1 MPRKRQG
8 RSFALHSEQTQLSML
23 SQTIWPNGVRP
34 STAIDAVM
42 EGAERLEDQ
51 TQSIQ
56 SCCTFYIYRE
66 AKKIMRHKTKV
77 DRVEALNKL
86 PELLKP
92 HVKKEVERLWSAN
105 K

>member
-1 MPRKRQG
+1 
-8 RSFALHSEQTQLSML
+8 ML

-51 TQSIQ
+51 SLSIQ

-66 AKKIMRHKTKV
+66 AKRIMRHKTKV
-77 DRVEALNKL
+77 DRVGALNKL
-86 PELLKP
+86 PELLRP
-92 HVKKEVERLWSAN
+92 HVKKEVERLWI
-105 K
+105 KDK

>member
-1 MPRKRQG
+1 
-8 RSFALHSEQTQLSML
+8 ML

-51 TQSIQ
+51 SKAMQSVL
-56 SCCTFYIYRE
+56 SFYIYRE

-77 DRVEALNKL
+77 NRVDALNKL
-86 PELLKP
+86 PELLRP
-92 HVKKEVERLWSAN
+92 HVRKEVERLWNTN

>member
-1 MPRKRQG
+1 MSRKKKALLSAS
-8 RSFALHSEQTQLSML
+8 RSGQTQLSML
-23 SQTIWPNGVRP
+23 SQTIWPNVRP

-51 TQSIQ
+51 SKAMQSVL
-56 SCCTFYIYRE
+56 SFYIYRE

-77 DRVEALNKL
+77 NRVDALNKL
-86 PELLKP
+86 PELLRP
-92 HVKKEVERLWSAN
+92 HVKKEVERLWNTN